1 MPNTARAEKR
11 KKPVLKRNLLTKRTK
26 KNPIRTAE
34 PERVGDSEVGIKAET
49 LWIAP
54 PTDDTR
60 WSSPLHFDSTDT
72 GYPSSPIKATNVTSR
87 PSSKHATAE
96 MQGSEP
102 RQWALPPSNPP
113 SSSPVAASIV
123 SVGLRSTTNL
133 SHLRSP
139 HPSSSVSQQI
149 TSSPQH
155 LGVTKTLQTPSSI
168 ASSGRRYSNRS
179 KLSVGDLRVTAVIET
194 TSLLMEKHL
203 LTDQPFPKDSELKLV
218 RPSSPISLKKHC

>member
-1 MPNTARAEKR
+1 MLNTARAQKR
-11 KKPVLKRNLLTKRTK
+11 KNPFLKRNLPTKRTK

-34 PERVGDSEVGIKAET
+34 PERVGDSEVGVKDKT
-49 LWIAP
+49 LRIAP

-60 WSSPLHFDSTDT
+60 RSSPLHFDSTDT
-72 GYPSSPIKATNVTSR
+72 GYPSSPIRATNVTSR

-96 MQGSEP
+96 MRRSEP
-102 RQWALPPSNPP
+102 RQRALPPSNPP

-133 SHLRSP
+133 SHLWSP

-149 TSSPQH
+149 TSSPHH
-155 LGVTKTLQTPSSI
+155 LGVTKTLQMPSSV
-168 ASSGRRYSNRS
+168 ASSGQRYGNRS
-179 KLSVGDLRVTAVIET
+179 KLSVRDLRVTAVIET
-194 TSLLMEKHL
+194 MCLLMEKHL

-218 RPSSPISLKKHC
+218 RASSPILLKKHC